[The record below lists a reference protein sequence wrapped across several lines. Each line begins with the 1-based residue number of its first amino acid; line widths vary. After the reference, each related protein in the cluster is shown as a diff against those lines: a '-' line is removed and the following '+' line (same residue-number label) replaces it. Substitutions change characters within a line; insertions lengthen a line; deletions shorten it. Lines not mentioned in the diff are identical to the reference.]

1 MSLGENGKNVDL
13 NPSNKVSASNR
24 PLLKCYY
31 SMHLGPSPRLNSIY
45 TSGLYDGSSRKSSS
59 IHIQDCLVLIFCF
72 QEFRRIRLSNPNC
85 HFREI
90 SPWTTSL
97 LLVRSTKQQN
107 NKILS
112 WMRGYFSLSL
122 CSYFTVLMGDKCRN
136 SCCSN
141 LSKHATYNVAESL
154 RAEIKVAN

>member
-1 MSLGENGKNVDL
+1 MLLQYAPRPVAETEFNLHKWPIRWQLKKIIL
-13 NPSNKVSASNR
+13 NT
-24 PLLKCYY
+24 Y
-31 SMHLGPSPRLNSIY
+31 
-45 TSGLYDGSSRKSSS
+45 SGLFGFNLLFSR
-59 IHIQDCLVLIFCF
+59 IQKDSAGM
-72 QEFRRIRLSNPNC
+72 SNPNC